1 VVIGLNKLGSRAMND
16 DIINAMFASNKLK
29 LESKERDKK
38 QSIIEELSKK
48 DFLYE
53 SGKKFATNFKGT
65 SAKLFE
71 LAISKNDPS
80 TLTELNFEPLR
91 DTSFSFEPWIPVQMG
106 ILLICAHQG
115 HNLSAKRFNNIVKKY
130 DDSFAYIPEDEVLQ
144 MQMAEYLFSPEIT
157 DLNSEIFEKYQPGT
171 HRISEELVSKL
182 SRFLVQ
188 NNPESFFALA
198 LATIKGLGADKD
210 IIKAYKLLTIAA
222 GMGHIEAK
230 KQMQVLET
238 MFPVLVAAQ
247 PTLEANAV
255 GLSMKIHE
263 ISKNDDIQMETKIQ
277 ENGVPSSVMTRT
289 PLYSTPAINP
299 QRICLAMM
307 IDAPHCT
314 VIAVASGTAE
324 DWITSLPSPC
334 HLLFETL
341 VPKENNTVLRCL
353 RLLEAN
359 GYPANSGELCAAPPH
374 IAMESLMVATYQLGF
389 ERGPLVV

>member
-1 VVIGLNKLGSRAMND
+1 MRMMDDDFLNNL
-16 DIINAMFASNKLK
+16 FASNKLK
-29 LESKERDKK
+29 LLEKERTANIEANREITYFREVYKK
-38 QSIIEELSKK
+38 ARE
-48 DFLYE
+48 Y
-53 SGKKFATNFKGT
+53 AR
-65 SAKLFE
+65 
-71 LAISKNDPS
+71 
-80 TLTELNFEPLR
+80 ELNDVELEKIAN
-91 DTSFSFEPWIPVQMG
+91 TSDNTHSSIGLKNLEKPAGISPALPIRLGVLIEAGYAGFSG
-106 ILLICAHQG
+106 LAHNFGGWVRQ
-115 HNLSAKRFNNIVKKY
+115 NNTVNRYVENNEI
-130 DDSFAYIPEDEVLQ
+130 ED
-144 MQMAEYLFSPEIT
+144 MHRASILFSSTNQKIEDTFFAVYTPNTSPIDEQLI
-157 DLNSEIFEKYQPGT
+157 L
-171 HRISEELVSKL
+171 KL
-182 SRFLVQ
+182 SHRLERGE
-188 NNPESFFALA
+188 PEAFFAMAQACL
-198 LATIKGLGADKD
+198 KGMGTNLDVN
-210 IIKAYKLLTIAA
+210 KAYKLLTIAA

-247 PTLEANAV
+247 PTLEVDAV
-255 GLSMKIHE
+255 GLSTKIHE
-263 ISKNDDIQMETKIQ
+263 ISKNDAIQIETKIQ

-289 PLYSTPAINP
+289 SLYSTPAINP
-299 QRICLAMM
+299 ERICLAMM
-307 IDAPHCT
+307 KDAPHCT